1 MLALTAIRD
10 VAEYP
15 NQRLFSRACAM
26 VQTRSP
32 YLDSGRLEKVLAAIQ
47 ILGSYDWASREASSW
62 AAKLDTDDE
71 SSAWLKLFKEHP
83 EFFRV
88 GNDGLVSLRWRH
100 GYDRTYSVS
109 AHKELNAEEIAAFN
123 ARPSEERLTR
133 KPLTPEQIA
142 GLMKT
147 AIELHGRAIAH
158 EQERRWLSPLLF
170 PILGAMLGG
179 AAVVGI
185 QALLK

>member
-1 MLALTAIRD
+1 MAHTK
-10 VAEYP
+10 
-15 NQRLFSRACAM
+15 
-26 VQTRSP
+26 SP

-47 ILGSYDWASREASSW
+47 ILGSYDWASREAKSW
-62 AAKLDTDDE
+62 AEKLG
-71 SSAWLKLFKEHP
+71 SAQECAGWLKLFNDHP

-88 GNDGLVSLRWRH
+88 SEDSWVSLRWRH
-100 GYDRTYSVS
+100 GYDRIYSVA
-109 AHKELNAEEIAAFN
+109 AHRELSPEEVKALQST
-123 ARPSEERLTR
+123 PTDEKLSR

-158 EQERRWLSPLLF
+158 EQERRWLTPFLF
-170 PILGAMLGG
+170 PILGAMVGG
-179 AAVVGI
+179 AVVAGV

>member
-1 MLALTAIRD
+1 MAHA
-10 VAEYP
+10 
-15 NQRLFSRACAM
+15 
-26 VQTRSP
+26 RSP
-32 YLDSGRLEKVLAAIQ
+32 YLESGRLEKVLAAIQ

-62 AAKLDTDDE
+62 AEKLETLQDSDDW
-71 SSAWLKLFKEHP
+71 SNLFKDHP

-88 GNDGLVSLRWRH
+88 GKDGWVSLRWRH
-100 GYDRTYSVS
+100 GYDRIYSVA
-109 AHKELNAEEIAAFN
+109 AHKELTSEEIAALTAKLN
-123 ARPSEERLTR
+123 VEKLTR

-158 EQERRWLSPLLF
+158 EQERRWLTPFLF

-179 AAVVGI
+179 AAVAV
-185 QALLK
+185 LK

>member
-1 MLALTAIRD
+1 
-10 VAEYP
+10 
-15 NQRLFSRACAM
+15 M
-26 VQTRSP
+26 VQTKSP

-47 ILGSYDWASREASSW
+47 ILGSYDWASREAKSW
-62 AAKLDTDDE
+62 AEKLGTVQECAD
-71 SSAWLKLFKEHP
+71 WLKLFKDHP

-88 GNDGLVSLRWRH
+88 SEDSWVSLRWRH
-100 GYDRTYSVS
+100 GYDRIYSVA
-109 AHKELNAEEIAAFN
+109 AHRELSPEEIN
-123 ARPSEERLTR
+123 ALPSTPTNEKLTR

-158 EQERRWLSPLLF
+158 EQERRWLTTFLV
-170 PILGAMLGG
+170 PILGAMVGG
-179 AAVVGI
+179 AVVALV

>member
-1 MLALTAIRD
+1 MLTF
-10 VAEYP
+10 
-15 NQRLFSRACAM
+15 QRFAM
-26 VQTRSP
+26 HAKSP
-32 YLDSGRLEKVLAAIQ
+32 YLEPGRLEKVLAAIQ

-62 AAKLDTDDE
+62 AAKLDTAGECDV
-71 SSAWLKLFKEHP
+71 WLRLFKEHP

-88 GNDGLVSLRWRH
+88 GKGGWVSLRWRH
-100 GYDRTYSVS
+100 GYDRIYSVS

-123 ARPSEERLTR
+123 AGPSEERLTR

-142 GLMKT
+142 GLMKIAT
-147 AIELHGRAIAH
+147 ELHGRAIAH

-179 AAVVGI
+179 ILVAGV
-185 QALLK
+185 QSWFK

>member
-1 MLALTAIRD
+1 MAH
-10 VAEYP
+10 
-15 NQRLFSRACAM
+15 
-26 VQTRSP
+26 TRSP
-32 YLDSGRLEKVLAAIQ
+32 YLKSGRLEKVLAAIQ

-62 AAKLDTDDE
+62 AEKLETLQESDD
-71 SSAWLKLFKEHP
+71 WTNLFKDHP

-88 GNDGLVSLRWRH
+88 SKDGWVSLRWRH
-100 GYDRTYSVS
+100 GYDRIYSVT
-109 AHKELNAEEIAAFN
+109 AHKELTSEEIAALTAKPN
-123 ARPSEERLTR
+123 EEKLTR

-158 EQERRWLSPLLF
+158 EQERRWLTPFLF

-179 AAVVGI
+179 AAVAGI